1 MVYEVIRDISDVS
14 AAIQS
19 LINEAVER
27 ERSELEIE
35 HNMELDDLRDE
46 NEALRQTIRELQQEL
61 ENIDR

>member
-1 MVYEVIRDISDVS
+1 MIYEVIRDIGDVS

-19 LINEAVER
+19 LINEAVGR
-27 ERSELEIE
+27 ERSELETE

>member
-27 ERSELEIE
+27 ERKELEME

>member
-1 MVYEVIRDISDVS
+1 MIYEVIRDIGDVS

-27 ERSELEIE
+27 ERSELETE
-35 HNMELDDLRDE
+35 HNMELGDLRDE